1 MRIHMLGR
9 AALVAVFLLAGW
21 LQAGGRIRTI
31 VYRGGGQ
38 GKVVFDHQMHAAQGL
53 RCNDCHT
60 DFAGT
65 GKALFATREQGLIA
79 FADHS
84 AGVKCFACHNASGV
98 QDERKTAGADG
109 KRAFYGCDR
118 CHCKT
123 GNF

>member
-38 GKVVFDHQMHAAQGL
+38 GKVVFDHRVHAAQGL

-65 GKALFATREQGLIA
+65 GKALFVTRKQGLIA

-84 AGVKCFACHNASGV
+84 AGVKCFACHNVSDA
-98 QDERKTAGADG
+98 QDEGKTAGADG
-109 KRAFYGCDR
+109 KGAFYTCDR
-118 CHCKT
+118 CHRKSS
-123 GNF
+123 